1 MSEPLVKRHLV
12 RSQQLF
18 NVLLD
23 LRVGYILLIQHGF
36 SLLCLVL
43 FGAMVSQAR
52 AASLMPTSWWLN
64 AGAVSYHVR
73 ADANPIN
80 PGLGI
85 DARWSD
91 DLAITAGIVRNSQSS
106 TSRYAALG
114 YTPLHPSLPIVGDV
128 HVGAALG
135 AIDGYT
141 LRGGKALPLAA
152 LLVER
157 RWRDVALSVVGIPPV
172 KHTTEGA
179 VVLFVKWR
187 F

>member
-1 MSEPLVKRHLV
+1 MLRL
-12 RSQQLF
+12 LAF
-18 NVLLD
+18 TILAAVLSYYQ
-23 LRVGYILLIQHGF
+23 R
-36 SLLCLVL
+36 
-43 FGAMVSQAR
+43 AQA
-52 AASLMPTSWWLN
+52 ADLMPASWWLN
-64 AGAVSYHVR
+64 AGAVSYHATPGFNGV
-73 ADANPIN
+73 N

-85 DARWSD
+85 DARWTD
-91 DLAITAGIVRNSQSS
+91 DLAITAGVIRNSESS

-114 YTPLHPSLPIVGDV
+114 YTPWHPTLPFAGTV

-141 LRGGKALPLAA
+141 LRDGKTIPLAA
-152 LLVER
+152 LLIER
-157 RWRDVALSVVGIPPV
+157 RWRDVAVSVVGIPPV